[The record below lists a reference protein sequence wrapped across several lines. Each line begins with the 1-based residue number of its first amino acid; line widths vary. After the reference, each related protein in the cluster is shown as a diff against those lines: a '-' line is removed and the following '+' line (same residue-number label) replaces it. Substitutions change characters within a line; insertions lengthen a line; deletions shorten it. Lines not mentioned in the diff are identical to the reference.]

1 MRGDAANLARSMLVR
16 LSVASAFMSLVG
28 LSMYVAGNFSLLS
41 GDALSAVT
49 FATGSAGIAAI
60 LFSCAGLAVI
70 FAAPTVG
77 GKLSGASV
85 GVSAASGAIG
95 LAALVF
101 AGLVRALSGGLSF

>member
-28 LSMYVAGNFSLLS
+28 LSMYVAGNFSL
-41 GDALSAVT
+41 
-49 FATGSAGIAAI
+49 ATGSAGIAAI